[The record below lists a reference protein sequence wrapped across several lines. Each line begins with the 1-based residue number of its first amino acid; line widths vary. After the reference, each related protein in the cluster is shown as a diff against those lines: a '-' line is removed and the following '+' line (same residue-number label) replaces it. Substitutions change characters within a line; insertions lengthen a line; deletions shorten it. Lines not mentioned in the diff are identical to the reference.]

1 MILLII
7 RLKNGN
13 SVSGRYTWQN
23 ALSTL
28 RFAAEQADFVGF
40 DMEDAV

>member
-1 MILLII
+1 MILLVIH
-7 RLKNGN
+7 LKNGN

-28 RFAAEQADFVGF
+28 RFAVNQPDYLDFE
-40 DMEDAV
+40 MKEAI